1 MPNPDAP
8 ARRHVSLVALIA
20 VLVFGLA
27 VGFLGY
33 RLGFNAGLASLNNPP
48 QAAAAQV
55 TLAAARELP
64 DLTPGPDGWIAVEH
78 LTLAA
83 LRGDELV
90 AEHTL
95 DAIDTHW
102 RPGYA
107 PMLIELARFSPS
119 QSRRNATLAVSAKR
133 FGLSASAPLDDH
145 WAAVWATE
153 FEPHPDYA
161 AFKAQLYDAID
172 PTFASYF
179 DDTPAHTIRLDEV
192 RWGGVR
198 RDGIPPLVDP
208 SMVAASHPDAAYLD
222 DTNVVFG
229 VVIDGDARAYPKRIL
244 AWHEMFRDTIGGRRI
259 VGVYCTLC
267 GTVIAYDAAHHGTTY
282 ELGTSGFLYRSNKL
296 MYDPDTF
303 SMWSTFGGTP
313 VIGPLV
319 GQGIALDVHPVV
331 TTTWGRWKA
340 DHPDTTVLTLDTGHR
355 RDYGEGVAY
364 RDYFATHDLMFT
376 IPDELANDRLA
387 NKAEVFVLRSNDE
400 DVQPLAIAAD
410 RLADETVFEVDHA
423 GRRIIVLTDPSG
435 ANRAYEAADLAF
447 TAYDPAAKTA
457 TDTTGRA
464 WTVTENALISKDSPN
479 ATALP
484 RTAGHR
490 AFWFGFHAAFPDAPL
505 ID

>member
-1 MPNPDAP
+1 MAEPDAP
-8 ARRHVSLVALIA
+8 ARRHVSPVAVIF

-33 RLGFNAGLASLNNPP
+33 RLGFNAGVASLDGPTDAPAQAIQVASPP
-48 QAAAAQV
+48 V
-55 TLAAARELP
+55 LP
-64 DLTPGPDGWIAVEH
+64 DIGPGPDGWIPIEH

-83 LRGDELV
+83 IRGDELV

-95 DAIDTHW
+95 DAIDANW

-119 QSRRNATLAVSAKR
+119 QTRRNTVLAVSAKR
-133 FGLSASAPLDDH
+133 FGLSAAAPLDDH
-145 WAAVWATE
+145 WTAVWASD

-161 AFKAQLYDAID
+161 AFKSKLYDAID
-172 PTFASYF
+172 PSFASYF
-179 DDTPAHTIRLDEV
+179 DDAPAHTIRLDEV

-208 SMVAASHPDAAYLD
+208 AMVAADHPDAGYLD
-222 DTNVVFG
+222 DSNPVFG
-229 VVIDGDARAYPKRIL
+229 VVINGDARAYPKRIL
-244 AWHEMFRDTIGGRRI
+244 AWHEMFRDTIGGHRI

-267 GTVIAYDAAHHGTTY
+267 GTVIAYDANHNSTTY

-331 TTTWGRWKA
+331 TTTWGQWKA
-340 DHPDTTVLTLDTGHR
+340 DHPDTTVLTLETGHR

-364 RDYFATHDLMFT
+364 RDYFATDELMFT
-376 IPDELANDRLA
+376 IPDAFANDRLA
-387 NKAEVFVLRSNDE
+387 NKAEVFVLRSRE
-400 DVQPLAIAAD
+400 PGVEPLAIAAD
-410 RLADETVFEVDHA
+410 LLATETAFTTEHA
-423 GRRIIVLTDPSG
+423 GRRIVVLTDPSG
-435 ANRAYEAADLAF
+435 ANRAYATADLAF
-447 TAYDPAAKTA
+447 ADYDPATKTA
-457 TDTTGRA
+457 TDTAGRA
-464 WTVTENALISKDSPN
+464 WTVTEDALVAAD
-479 ATALP
+479 TTLP